1 MQGRATRDG
10 GLGAAMLALLLIGC
24 GGAQDTAAN
33 QPGNDVGSV
42 LDQASV
48 GGSHAA
54 LGISTDS
61 DQELGEDELSRAVV
75 DAVLR
80 EGPGRFLQGIIT
92 EPVRADGAFIGFR
105 LARFFPGD
113 PRFEDV
119 DLRRGD
125 VVIEVNGVRI
135 ERPEH
140 LMEVWHGLAEA
151 EELTVHYLR
160 SGFHRT
166 FTYRIVQAS
175 RTEPE
180 PED

>member
-1 MQGRATRDG
+1 MKSGTG
-10 GLGAAMLALLLIGC
+10 GCYALGTMTFLVGLCLAAC
-24 GGAQDTAAN
+24 GGSQDAGETT
-33 QPGNDVGSV
+33 PGNDVGSV

-54 LGISTDS
+54 LGLNTDRGDDLES
-61 DQELGEDELSRAVV
+61 DEIARADV

-92 EPVRADGAFIGFR
+92 EPVRDDGEFVGFR

-113 PRFEDV
+113 SRFEDV

-125 VVIEVNGVRI
+125 VILRVNGTRI

-140 LMEVWHGLAEA
+140 LLEVWHGLSDAD
-151 EELTVHYLR
+151 ELTVRYR
-160 SGFHRT
+160 RGGQERQIS
-166 FTYRIVQAS
+166 YRIVS
-175 RTEPE
+175 S
-180 PED
+180 D